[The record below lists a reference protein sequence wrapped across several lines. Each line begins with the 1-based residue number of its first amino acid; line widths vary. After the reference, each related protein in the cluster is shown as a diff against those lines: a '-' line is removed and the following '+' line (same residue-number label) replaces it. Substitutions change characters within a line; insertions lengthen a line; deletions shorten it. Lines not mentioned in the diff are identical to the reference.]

1 MSLRRLHPGPN
12 QDLTG
17 RRSLRTQ
24 RSAVPTVT
32 THTVSSAAAII
43 LSRRSRWEW
52 PEAPPIWDRS
62 PLIHSIA
69 SRTTAPVRSACPIG
83 IEGRVSLVSKA
94 LGGPGRLELQ
104 FFKSGTPYCL
114 CPKSEVQWPDA
125 VKVENPVQRS
135 PKRQWPA
142 RAPGLART
150 SPGARGIGVLAQKV
164 AQKRS

>member
-12 QDLTG
+12 QDRTG
-17 RRSLRTQ
+17 RRSLRIH
-24 RSAVPTVT
+24 RSAVLPTVT

-104 FFKSGTPYCL
+104 FFKSGTTYKILPFL
-114 CPKSEVQWPDA
+114 EI
-125 VKVENPVQRS
+125 R
-135 PKRQWPA
+135 
-142 RAPGLART
+142 
-150 SPGARGIGVLAQKV
+150 
-164 AQKRS
+164 